1 MISMGMRYNSFFD
14 WINRIN
20 IKLPIFYLNPF
31 FCFLYPIYFLTIFH
45 WRNIW
50 IVISVV
56 VIIFLPLASYYLV
69 KNLNPDRRCSTE
81 FLAME
86 DLPLLFCF
94 LTENGYDI
102 DTKLTKLMVQG
113 KSAATKRNLV
123 CYIRQT

>member
-1 MISMGMRYNSFFD
+1 MYALSTRLYLHPTTKEYIEVFQVEPKPKGALLSILKRVAPL
-14 WINRIN
+14 
-20 IKLPIFYLNPF
+20 KLSPYKGFNDCEGCI
-31 FCFLYPIYFLTIFH
+31 
-45 WRNIW
+45 
-50 IVISVV
+50 
-56 VIIFLPLASYYLV
+56 YLV

-123 CYIRQT
+123 CFIRERSV